1 MMPQRRDPD
10 VPNKQAV
17 VVTTWP
23 GESAEKVEQ
32 LVTKPIEKTI
42 ASQSSVAR
50 IESVSRSD
58 VSIVTF
64 TLSSHLRQTGQTL
77 DDIGGRLAALRILPA
92 GAGPPTFV
100 RDFGDTATL
109 LLTVASPDADASEI
123 AFRASAIR
131 SAIERAR
138 PAGSSDRASLV
149 LCFPTREDKRL
160 LALGVGQFIDYA
172 RKLNLVSD
180 VRILDGPG
188 FTGIDF
194 STGANDATL
203 MGAVYTFIT
212 QRYHRSELPPD
223 SWAPFVVRDPAG
235 TQNALASVA
244 AEKYSYRELDEF
256 TGLIERALLATARTP
271 DDPPLVA
278 KVVRSGQLQERIYL
292 TYSQQRLASYGVKA
306 GFAGADLVRAQYIH
320 CRWAA

>member
-1 MMPQRRDPD
+1 MTPPGNSDDAAIGTRNLSRYFVEHREIAWVALAAVCAWGIYGYLKMPQRRDPD

-109 LLTVASPDADASEI
+109 LLTVASPIADASEI
-123 AFRASAIR
+123 AFRANAIR
-131 SAIERAR
+131 GAIQHAR
-138 PAGSSDRASLV
+138 PAGATGRASIV
-149 LCFPTREDKRL
+149 LCFPPEKTNVCWRSAWANSFNTRK
-160 LALGVGQFIDYA
+160 
-172 RKLNLVSD
+172 S
-180 VRILDGPG
+180 
-188 FTGIDF
+188 
-194 STGANDATL
+194 
-203 MGAVYTFIT
+203 
-212 QRYHRSELPPD
+212 
-223 SWAPFVVRDPAG
+223 
-235 TQNALASVA
+235 
-244 AEKYSYRELDEF
+244 
-256 TGLIERALLATARTP
+256 
-271 DDPPLVA
+271 
-278 KVVRSGQLQERIYL
+278 
-292 TYSQQRLASYGVKA
+292 
-306 GFAGADLVRAQYIH
+306 
-320 CRWAA
+320 